1 MISEDVLIGASRVLF
16 KLKIA
21 DANLIR
27 RLQIRQIKLLIQEI
41 KSIQTI

>member
-1 MISEDVLIGASRVLF
+1 MISEDVLIGAYWFLL

-41 KSIQTI
+41 KSIETI